1 VANCGKCGAELPP
14 RFRFCGSCG
23 APVEAARERE
33 VRKVVTVL
41 FCDASGSTALGERL
55 DPELLRRVIRRYFEA
70 IARVIVAHG
79 GLVEKFAGDAVM
91 AVFGLPQAYED
102 DACGR

>member
-1 VANCGKCGAELPP
+1 M
-14 RFRFCGSCG
+14 
-23 APVEAARERE
+23 EAARERE

-41 FCDASGSTALGERL
+41 FCDASGSTTLGERL

-102 DACGR
+102 DALRAVKAAVEVRDRLPALAEETE